1 MVAALIVNFA
11 ILFTIPAI
19 LRIRAERFL
28 KNPHFE
34 RWADRF
40 GVALT
45 LDNTPY
51 IREHLATGMK
61 WRHRG
66 GFIGMLIANTPG
78 LISAITQKSSGVPS
92 IAGLPFT
99 GYLVGTALAEGIRWR
114 QGLVGTTRASL
125 ARRTPADYVA
135 RWGRG
140 LLVGLVVASA
150 AIAPA
155 TYRQATSGGYR
166 LGIATSGLLVLVVA
180 GLVEWALRAIAVRPQ
195 AMVGRDMIAADNA
208 VRSYCSHVLVGLG
221 IAVVAV
227 SVLPTAGDLI
237 VDWRGLTKTILN
249 WLIFL
254 APTTLIGVGYHV
266 AMTNPWRHSTSVVT
280 A

>member
-28 KNPHFE
+28 KSPHVD

-92 IAGLPFT
+92 VAGPPFT

-166 LGIATSGLLVLVVA
+166 LGIATSGL
-180 GLVEWALRAIAVRPQ
+180 
-195 AMVGRDMIAADNA
+195 
-208 VRSYCSHVLVGLG
+208 
-221 IAVVAV
+221 
-227 SVLPTAGDLI
+227 PTAGDLI
-237 VDWRGLTKTILN
+237 VDGRGLTKTILN

-280 A
+280 G